1 MQTVA
6 VVGASLAGLSAA
18 RALRTHGFEGRLVVI
33 GEEKHDPYDRPPL
46 SKEFL
51 AGRQEAADLS
61 LAIPSDAELKV
72 EWRLGERATGLHP
85 DGDGWRIE
93 VDGGEPVRADGVV
106 IATGARA
113 RQLPGSEGLHGVH
126 TLRTLDDAIALRAEL
141 VPPATLVVVG
151 GGFIGAEIAATARE
165 LGVEV
170 TLVEMAT
177 TALAGPIGEELG
189 AVFAALHRS
198 RGVDVLAGVRVQE
211 LIAGKDDKV
220 IGVRLADGVELDA
233 DVVLVGI
240 GSIPNTEW
248 LAGTGLE
255 GAGPEGSLAGG
266 VLIREDGATN
276 LPHVVAT
283 GDCAASHSRFAGR
296 VVRQEHWTNALQHPS
311 RAAATLL
318 GLVAPQQPLTAGV
331 PYFWS
336 DQYGLKL
343 QFAGHY
349 HPGDEVEVVDGD
361 VAEHRFVAVYRRAGQ
376 PVGVLGIG
384 NPKIFNRWRKQL
396 ATPPQN

>member
-1 MQTVA
+1 MHTIA

-18 RALRTHGFEGRLVVI
+18 RALRTHRFEGRLIVI

-46 SKEFL
+46 SKQFL
-51 AGRQEAADLS
+51 AGKQEAADLS
-61 LAIPSDAELKV
+61 LAIPSDAELAI
-72 EWRLGERATGLHP
+72 EWRLGVRATGLVRS
-85 DGDGWRIE
+85 GDGWRVE
-93 VDGGEPVRADGVV
+93 VENGEPVGADGVV
-106 IATGARA
+106 VATGARA
-113 RQLPGSEGLHGVH
+113 RQLPGSQGLHGVH
-126 TLRTLDDAIALRAEL
+126 TLRTLDDAIALRSEL

-170 TLVEMAT
+170 TLVEMAP

-198 RGVDVLAGVRVQE
+198 RGVEVLAGVRVQE
-211 LIAGKDDKV
+211 LIAGEDERV

-248 LAGTGLE
+248 LAASGIE

-266 VLIREDGATN
+266 ILITEDGATN

-283 GDCAASHSRFAGR
+283 GDCAAAPSRFAGR
-296 VVRQEHWTNALQHPS
+296 VVRPEHWTNALQHPS
-311 RAAATLL
+311 QAAATLL
-318 GLVAPQQPLTAGV
+318 GLPVPKQPATAAV

-336 DQYGLKL
+336 DQYGMTL

-349 HPGDEVEVVDGD
+349 HPGDDVEVVDGD
-361 VAEHRFVAVYRRAGQ
+361 VAEHKFVAVYRRAGE
-376 PVGVLGIG
+376 PVGVLGLG
-384 NPKIFNRWRKQL
+384 SPKIFNRWRKQL
-396 ATPPQN
+396 ATPAP